1 MTFRNHQNDYFYRR
15 NHGFPPQ
22 NGSGLLSNVVSARG
36 ILAGLDSAYT
46 SDLGTKLRNLIP
58 DSDSNAR
65 DGFPGERH
73 ALLKLSNGKM
83 GVANYMGPG
92 TEIVKRLRRGDP
104 PRTLSDRVAMAHD
117 IRYSLARNLGD
128 IRHADQVMV
137 RKLGEI
143 DNQHADSR
151 LNTTIGKKLIQAKMA
166 AEDLG
171 LLDKKR
177 FVGNFGEIQGD
188 EKSVLDRKLIEIEQE
203 GFGYPGDDLKMSLL
217 KKLGRKSSMR
227 KKPKKKPKMTGKGK
241 KSSMMKKPKLD
252 LKKLIHFSTTKIIPL
267 IISKLKGSGI
277 SIPLS
282 GGSLIRD
289 GAIRSKIAKL
299 ILMRAQKQKGLG
311 LSGLS
316 KIIGNTTGPIL
327 NFIPERRKAY
337 VKEILAGLN
346 VFHRKKMNGA
356 GFWGDFAKGFVKG
369 FTKTAE
375 IAKPLLPL
383 LPLLL

>member
-1 MTFRNHQNDYFYRR
+1 
-15 NHGFPPQ
+15 
-22 NGSGLLSNVVSARG
+22 
-36 ILAGLDSAYT
+36 
-46 SDLGTKLRNLIP
+46 
-58 DSDSNAR
+58 
-65 DGFPGERH
+65 
-73 ALLKLSNGKM
+73 M

-104 PRTLSDRVAMAHD
+104 PRTLSDKVAMGHD

-128 IRHADQVMV
+128 VRYADQVMV

-171 LLDKKR
+171 LLDKKK
-177 FVGNFGEIQGD
+177 FVGNFGEIKGD
-188 EKSVLDRKLIEIEQE
+188 DKSVLDRKLIEIEQE

-217 KKLGRKSSMR
+217 KKLGKKSSIR
-227 KKPKKKPKMTGKGK
+227 KKPRKKPKMTGKGK

-316 KIIGNTTGPIL
+316 KIIANTTGPML
-327 NFIPERRKAY
+327 NFIPERRKAF